1 MPSAFRG
8 RTVWVIPLLLFLA
21 ILLVAGLAF
30 NLAHLDTGGEQLPAT
45 PGSGSPI
52 ANPQGLLDPDT
63 AAVLLVATFI
73 AFVVSAI
80 VLVFLKKKG
89 PRVKRIVRPIGW
101 ADVLATLIAFVVFAG
116 LIYLYPHLVSS
127 VNPQAGGS
135 NGTAGGA
142 GDTTLIPAVG
152 GIPLGVFLAGA
163 IFASIL
169 AIALFLQVGAN
180 LRRLRPVG
188 PASRSRRLAARTL
201 EKTMA
206 ELELGA
212 DVRQAILACY
222 QRFCL
227 LLGARGIG
235 AQDSLTPRELE
246 DLAVRRLAVSG
257 DSAEAL
263 TSLFEEARYSE
274 HPLADGDRDRALR
287 SLETIRADLEA

>member
-152 GIPLGVFLAGA
+152 GNPLGAFLAAALAADYA
-163 IFASIL
+163 IE
-169 AIALFLQVGAN
+169 
-180 LRRLRPVG
+180 RLKRVAWRRPVYG
-188 PASRSRRLAARTL
+188 ALVLYGAYHVGV
-201 EKTMA
+201 MA
-206 ELELGA
+206 MLHPDEY
-212 DVRQAILACY
+212 VY
-222 QRFCL
+222 YNL
-227 LLGARGIG
+227 LVGGLPGARG
-235 AQDSLTPRELE
+235 
-246 DLAVRRLAVSG
+246 RR
-257 DSAEAL
+257 
-263 TSLFEEARYSE
+263 
-274 HPLADGDRDRALR
+274 
-287 SLETIRADLEA
+287 